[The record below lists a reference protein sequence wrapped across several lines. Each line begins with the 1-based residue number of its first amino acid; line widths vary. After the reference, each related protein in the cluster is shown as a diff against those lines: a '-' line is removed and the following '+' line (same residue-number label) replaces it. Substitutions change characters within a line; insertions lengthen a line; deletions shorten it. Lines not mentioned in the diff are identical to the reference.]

1 MAYEKI
7 LTDLKNKKFSP
18 LYFLA
23 GDEPYFI
30 DSISDYIEANALSE
44 EEKAFN
50 QTILY
55 GKDLD
60 VAAVINAAKRFP
72 MMASHQVVIIKEAQ
86 NIKDIE
92 NLIFYTENP
101 LNSTILVINY
111 KYNTLDKR
119 KKLYLSLQ
127 SKGVY
132 FESKRL
138 YEDKIPGWISSYLS
152 EKDITIDPGSAM
164 LLVEFL
170 GNDLGRITNE
180 LDKLLITLPQGEKR
194 INSTHIEKNV
204 GISKDYNNF
213 ELNKALGQRNVLKA
227 NRIVNY
233 FAKNQK
239 DNPMVVTMSMLY
251 NYFSK
256 VMLYHFSK
264 DKSRKTIVEAL
275 KINPFFVTDYE
286 IAARNYNTAR
296 VYHIMGL
303 LREYDLKSKGFGNVS
318 TDNGE
323 LLRELVYKILH

>member
-1 MAYEKI
+1 MTYDKI
-7 LTDLKNKKFSP
+7 LTDLQNKKFSP
-18 LYFLA
+18 VYFLA

-30 DSISDYIEANALSE
+30 DRISDFIEANVLTE

-50 QTILY
+50 QSVLY

-72 MMASHQVVIIKEAQ
+72 MMSSHQVIIVKEAQ

-92 NLIFYTENP
+92 SLIFYTENP

-119 KKLYLSLQ
+119 KKLYLSIQ
-127 SKGVY
+127 NKGIY

-152 EKDITIDPGSAM
+152 EKNITIDPGSAM

-170 GNDLGRITNE
+170 GSDLGKIANE
-180 LDKLLITLPQGEKR
+180 LDKLLITLPPGEKR

-213 ELNKALGQRNVLKA
+213 ELNKALGQKNVLKA

-239 DNPMVVTMSMLY
+239 DNPMAVTMSMLY
-251 NYFSK
+251 SYFSK
-256 VMLYHFSK
+256 VMLYHFVK
-264 DKSRKTIVEAL
+264 DKTRKNVAETL
-275 KINPFFVTDYE
+275 KVNPFFVTDYE
-286 IAARNYNTAR
+286 IAARNYNTAK
-296 VYHIMGL
+296 VFQIIGL

-318 TDNGE
+318 TENGE

>member
-1 MAYEKI
+1 MTYEKI
-7 LTDLKNKKFSP
+7 LTDLQNKKFSP

-30 DSISDYIEANALSE
+30 DRISDFIEAKALSE

-50 QTILY
+50 QTVLY

-72 MMASHQVVIIKEAQ
+72 LMASHQVVIIKEAQ

-92 NLIFYTENP
+92 NLIFYTENL

-152 EKDITIDPGSAM
+152 EKDITIDAGSAM

-194 INSTHIEKNV
+194 INSKHIEKNV

-213 ELNKALGQRNVLKA
+213 ELNKALGQQNVLKA

-239 DNPMVVTMSMLY
+239 ENPMGVTMVMLY
-251 NYFSK
+251 SYFSK
-256 VMLYHFSK
+256 VMLYHFAK
-264 DKSRKTIVEAL
+264 DKSRKTIAEAL